1 MPEWV
6 VNYLGA
12 VRRMLEEADQSVDP
26 RVKMTALRV
35 LEQQA
40 ITIRE
45 LELNNWLDSLTA
57 F

>member
-1 MPEWV
+1 MPPWV
-6 VNYLGA
+6 CQYLA
-12 VRRMLEEADQSVDP
+12 SVHRMLEEANKSSDV
-26 RVKMTALRV
+26 RVKMAALHI
-35 LEQQA
+35 LERQA